1 MDVLLSARRVGPTRG
16 LDMTDEML
24 ALAENNEA
32 ETPSAPVL
40 GRMPAQ
46 PGCALTASA
55 EWQRA

>member
-1 MDVLLSARRVGPTRG
+1 MVNRQTCLGGMDVLLSGRRVGPIRG

-40 GRMPAQ
+40 SRMPA
-46 PGCALTASA
+46 
-55 EWQRA
+55 